1 MGSDIRL
8 TLLLV
13 ACPCL
18 RAAWPEQVRRRPS
31 TPHGLSCDDGASL
44 GDDDVQHQIRE
55 WPIMFS
61 WGGGGLPGV
70 AGG

>member
-1 MGSDIRL
+1 
-8 TLLLV
+8 
-13 ACPCL
+13 
-18 RAAWPEQVRRRPS
+18 
-31 TPHGLSCDDGASL
+31 
-44 GDDDVQHQIRE
+44 VQHQIRE